1 MTQTNQTRT
10 LGNFALGPFPGATDH
25 AFDALADSADKSKFE
40 LRLLASRKHGR
51 GRWTWQMDLADGPGK
66 MWQRTDKA
74 VVNKSPKRVEASTSI
89 GVWHSRQFTLLLLR
103 IGQAIDNTRHT
114 SCTRGSTRWN
124 HLCYIEVMR
133 NFIEVDE
140 EYGLSAEQTG
150 SCDVSTSGFGRP
162 SRM

>member
-74 VVNKSPKRVEASTSI
+74 VVNKSPKRVEAST
-89 GVWHSRQFTLLLLR
+89 VH
-103 IGQAIDNTRHT
+103 
-114 SCTRGSTRWN
+114 
-124 HLCYIEVMR
+124 
-133 NFIEVDE
+133 
-140 EYGLSAEQTG
+140 
-150 SCDVSTSGFGRP
+150 SGFGTAANLARASSYWP
-162 SRM
+162 SD